1 MVETLVRMQTALES
15 AGVVFIP
22 ADHTGGGVRLREAS
36 TAKAKRKRRGSEL
49 RFAKRNQSAL
59 GASSFAGGKGHLF
72 VQASALLQNKEL
84 LHRAIESVQ
93 KAVIKSMLL
102 QKGND

>member
-1 MVETLVRMQTALES
+1 M
-15 AGVVFIP
+15 P
-22 ADHTGGGVRLREAS
+22 A
-36 TAKAKRKRRGSEL
+36 
-49 RFAKRNQSAL
+49 
-59 GASSFAGGKGHLF
+59 GKGHLF